1 MTTSIVKPDTASII
15 ADISTGGAAPTVD
28 VMIGIGLQKDS
39 EAVFFQYQG
48 DDNVQALMYD
58 SGKPVTRIGNVYLT
72 GLSIADD
79 VYAEAGFSG
88 SKLNVFVETQQ
99 GRSIMITSGL
109 TTIWSQCLL
118 TSLQGL
124 SDSDALGHL
133 IAIDTWK
140 GNSKMKPCFA
150 AVRDGSVKVSSD
162 VMYQALADAR
172 ADRDRAKTEALLRD
186 TVEVINSQINGVPAV
201 VAEVDADKLIPA
213 SDEFWPYRSVTQ
225 YAAES
230 YRRFA

>member
-15 ADISTGGAAPTVD
+15 ADISSGGAAPTVD

-124 SDSDALGHL
+124 SDADALSHL

-150 AVRDGSVKVSSD
+150 AVRDGAVKVSSD

-186 TVEVINSQINGVPAV
+186 TVDVINAQINGVPAV
-201 VAEVDADKLIPA
+201 VEELDGDKIMPA
-213 SDEFWPYRSVTQ
+213 SDEF
-225 YAAES
+225 
-230 YRRFA
+230 

>member
-15 ADISTGGAAPTVD
+15 ADISSGGAAPTVD

-88 SKLNVFVETQQ
+88 NKLNVFVETQQ

-124 SDSDALGHL
+124 SDADALGHL

-150 AVRDGSVKVSSD
+150 AVRDGAVKVSSD

-186 TVEVINSQINGVPAV
+186 TVDVINAQINGVPAV
-201 VAEVDADKLIPA
+201 IEQLDGDKIMPA
-213 SDEFWPYRSVTQ
+213 SDEF
-225 YAAES
+225 
-230 YRRFA
+230 

>member
-186 TVEVINSQINGVPAV
+186 TVEVINAQINGVPAV
-201 VAEVDADKLIPA
+201 VAEVDADKLMPA
-213 SDEFWPYRSVTQ
+213 SDEF
-225 YAAES
+225 
-230 YRRFA
+230 

>member
-15 ADISTGGAAPTVD
+15 ADISSGGAAPTVD

-39 EAVFFQYQG
+39 EAVFFQYVG
-48 DDNVQALMYD
+48 DDQTQALVYD

-124 SDSDALGHL
+124 SDADALGHL

-150 AVRDGSVKVSSD
+150 AVRDGAVKVSSD

-186 TVEVINSQINGVPAV
+186 TVDVINAQINGVPAV
-201 VAEVDADKLIPA
+201 VEELDGDKIMPA
-213 SDEFWPYRSVTQ
+213 SDEF
-225 YAAES
+225 
-230 YRRFA
+230 